1 MTAAPGSRGGEGDGG
16 WESICWFMCHTSR
29 RRFAAELLNAMRE
42 DFIKSAVL
50 GEILSPLTRGK
61 LELLKQSPFVLF
73 SHHPPPPAPSASPYL
88 LRTAHLLDRFLP
100 LLTAPSHLLSVFVI
114 TLP

>member
-42 DFIKSAVL
+42 DFIKSARAWGDPVS
-50 GEILSPLTRGK
+50 IDPR
-61 LELLKQSPFVLF
+61 
-73 SHHPPPPAPSASPYL
+73 
-88 LRTAHLLDRFLP
+88 
-100 LLTAPSHLLSVFVI
+100 
-114 TLP
+114 